1 MIKWMVPVCL
11 DVKATIVHQLVTQSA
26 QTFVSTRHVTLAA
39 VVLKGVNMTSSVGA
53 GKKYV

>member
-1 MIKWMVPVCL
+1 MIKWMVLVCL
-11 DVKATIVHQLVTQSA
+11 DVKATIVHQLAHQNA

-39 VVLKGVNMTSSVGA
+39 VVLRGVNMMSSVGA

>member
-11 DVKATIVHQLVTQSA
+11 DVKPTIVHQLVTQSA